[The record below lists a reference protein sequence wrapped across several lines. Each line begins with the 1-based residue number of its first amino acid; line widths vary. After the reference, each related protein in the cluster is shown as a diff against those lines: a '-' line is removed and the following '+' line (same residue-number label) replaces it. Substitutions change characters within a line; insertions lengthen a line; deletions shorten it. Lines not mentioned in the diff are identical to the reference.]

1 MRHSVNLANPVPGGS
16 HWVQDTNT
24 TGHVLA
30 FVVPGKPES
39 RLGIALLA
47 ESPEDVTGPLW
58 LQLLSDLTNSS
69 VR

>member
-1 MRHSVNLANPVPGGS
+1 MPGGS
-16 HWVQDTNT
+16 HWVQATNT
-24 TGHVLA
+24 TGHVVD
-30 FVVPGKPES
+30 FMVPEKPES

-58 LQLLSDLTNSS
+58 LQLPPDLTNSS